1 MTTYTFNYSVLSV
14 VDPAGPRDDTYASGI
29 NNLGQIVGTYLGSGP
44 QRQGFVY
51 NNGAYTTSTIPRP
64 SVLTAPPRRES
75 TIQARS

>member
-51 NNGAYTTSTIPRP
+51 NNGAYTTLDDP
-64 SVLTAPPRRES
+64 SATNGTFAQGINNLS
-75 TIQARS
+75 LIHI